1 MYEDIAGTGAE
12 RTLGHISRS
21 RFPERIRRIWALLV
35 VALGLFATM
44 AWIALLAWLVYR
56 ALLALA

>member
-1 MYEDIAGTGAE
+1 M
-12 RTLGHISRS
+12 
-21 RFPERIRRIWALLV
+21 V
-35 VALGLFATM
+35 VALGLFATV